1 MRGSAPNKDNDHH
14 DEHCSH
20 RHYQNHR
27 CCQARHPCRCGEG
40 RPQEGC
46 PTEKDGPKTR
56 KATRKNQAKSKP
68 VANQQAKPASNQA
81 APARSGSKKATIL
94 ELLRRPN
101 GATLTEIGKATLW
114 QNHSIRGFLSGT
126 LRKKMS
132 LPVESSRNQAG
143 DRTYRLAK

>member
-1 MRGSAPNKDNDHH
+1 MTNTEATTKTTALAEPGIRVAAERAAPQKAVT
-14 DEHCSH
+14 
-20 RHYQNHR
+20 QK
-27 CCQARHPCRCGEG
+27 
-40 RPQEGC
+40 
-46 PTEKDGPKTR
+46 KDGPKTR
-56 KATRKNQAKSKP
+56 KAARKKAAKSKP
-68 VANQQAKPASNQA
+68 AANKQAQPASHKA
-81 APARSGSKKATIL
+81 ARPGSKKATIL

-114 QNHSIRGFLSGT
+114 QPHSIRGFLSGT